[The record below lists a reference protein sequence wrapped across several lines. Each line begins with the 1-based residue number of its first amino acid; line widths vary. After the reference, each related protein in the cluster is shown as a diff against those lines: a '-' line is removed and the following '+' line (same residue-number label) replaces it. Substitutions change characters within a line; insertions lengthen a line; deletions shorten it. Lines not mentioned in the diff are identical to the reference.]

1 MDGQPFRYV
10 SGSLHY
16 FRVPRPLWQD
26 RLRKI
31 RAGGHSVT
39 TWTIVCLFDHLATCT
54 WTFFILNMEENK
66 HFLTTYPPHLVHVV
80 FEWPHAGFNA
90 IQFVIPWNLHEPQ
103 PGSYVFQDMLDI
115 NAFLTMAAEEDLYVL
130 LRPGPYICAGKF
142 FLSFLL

>member
-16 FRVPRPLWQD
+16 FRVPELLWLD

-31 RAGGHSVT
+31 RA
-39 TWTIVCLFDHLATCT
+39 
-54 WTFFILNMEENK
+54 
-66 HFLTTYPPHLVHVV
+66 
-80 FEWPHAGFNA
+80 AGFNA

-103 PGSYVFQDMLDI
+103 PGSYNFQDMFDI
-115 NAFLTMAAEEDLYVL
+115 NGFVKMAANEDLYVL

-142 FLSFLL
+142 